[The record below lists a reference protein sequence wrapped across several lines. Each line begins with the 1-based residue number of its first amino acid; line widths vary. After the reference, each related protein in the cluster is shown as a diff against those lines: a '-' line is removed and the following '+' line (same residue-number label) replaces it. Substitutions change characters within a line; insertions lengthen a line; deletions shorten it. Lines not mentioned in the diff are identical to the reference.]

1 MLRLNPRLAEG
12 ILVSHPDPLTD
23 ERFMKMA
30 LRLARKAFSLGEVPV
45 GAVVVVDGKVV
56 GRGYN
61 QSIARSDPTA
71 HAEVL
76 ALRQAAR
83 RVGNYRL
90 TSATIYCTLE
100 PCAMCAG
107 SMVWA
112 RVQRLVYGAKDPKA
126 GAVDSN
132 LRLFESESVN
142 HRVEVVSGV
151 GEAQSVKLLQ
161 EFFRL
166 RRQPG
171 SGQLKHRP
179 MMRRGTEVVI
189 TGPPRKRLGG

>member
-1 MLRLNPRLAEG
+1 M
-12 ILVSHPDPLTD
+12 SHSDLSTADP
-23 ERFMKMA
+23 FMEMA
-30 LRLARKAFSLGEVPV
+30 LRLARKAFSREEVPV
-45 GAVVVVDGKVV
+45 GAVVVVEGKVV

-61 QSIARSDPTA
+61 QSLTRSDPTA
-71 HAEVL
+71 HAEIL

-107 SMVWA
+107 SLVWA
-112 RVQRLVYGAKDPKA
+112 RVRRLVYGAKDPKA
-126 GAVDSN
+126 GAVDSH

-142 HRVEVVSGV
+142 HRVEVVSGI
-151 GEAQSVKLLQ
+151 GEAQAVKLLQ

-166 RRQPG
+166 RR
-171 SGQLKHRP
+171 
-179 MMRRGTEVVI
+179 
-189 TGPPRKRLGG
+189 

>member
-1 MLRLNPRLAEG
+1 M
-12 ILVSHPDPLTD
+12 SHPHPPTD
-23 ERFMKMA
+23 HRFMAMA
-30 LRLARKAFSLGEVPV
+30 LRLARKAFWIQEVPV
-45 GAVVVVDGKVV
+45 GAVVVVEGKVV

-61 QSIARSDPTA
+61 QSRARSDPTA

-107 SMVWA
+107 SLVWA

-126 GAVDSN
+126 GAVDSH
-132 LRLFESESVN
+132 LRLFESEAVN

-151 GEAQSVKLLQ
+151 GEAEAVNLLQ

-166 RRQPG
+166 RR
-171 SGQLKHRP
+171 
-179 MMRRGTEVVI
+179 
-189 TGPPRKRLGG
+189 

>member
-1 MLRLNPRLAEG
+1 MPSPTHG
-12 ILVSHPDPLTD
+12 IAVSHQDPTTD
-23 ERFMKMA
+23 EHFMEMA
-30 LRLARKAFSLGEVPV
+30 LRLARKAFSMEEVPV
-45 GAVVVVDGKVV
+45 GAVVVMDGKVV

-61 QSIARSDPTA
+61 QSLTRSDPTA

-83 RVGNYRL
+83 SVGNYRL

-107 SMVWA
+107 SLVWA

-126 GAVDSN
+126 GAIDSH
-132 LRLFESESVN
+132 LRLFESGSVN

-151 GEAQSVKLLQ
+151 REAEAVKLLQ

-166 RRQPG
+166 RR
-171 SGQLKHRP
+171 
-179 MMRRGTEVVI
+179 
-189 TGPPRKRLGG
+189 

>member
-1 MLRLNPRLAEG
+1 ME
-12 ILVSHPDPLTD
+12 
-23 ERFMKMA
+23 MA
-30 LRLARKAFSLGEVPV
+30 LRLARKAFSLEEVPV
-45 GAVVVVDGKVV
+45 GAVVVVEGKVV

-61 QSIARSDPTA
+61 QSRTRSDPTA

-90 TSATIYCTLE
+90 TSATIYCTFPATIYCTLE

-107 SMVWA
+107 SLVWA

-126 GAVDSN
+126 GAVDSH

-151 GEAQSVKLLQ
+151 GEAQAVKLLQ

-166 RRQPG
+166 RR
-171 SGQLKHRP
+171 
-179 MMRRGTEVVI
+179 
-189 TGPPRKRLGG
+189 

>member
-1 MLRLNPRLAEG
+1 M
-12 ILVSHPDPLTD
+12 SHPDPPTD
-23 ERFMKMA
+23 DRFMKMA
-30 LRLARKAFSLGEVPV
+30 LRLAQKAFSLGEVPV

-61 QSIARSDPTA
+61 QSIGRSDPTA

-112 RVQRLVYGAKDPKA
+112 RVQRLVYGAKDPKT

-151 GEAQSVKLLQ
+151 GETQSAKLLQ

-171 SGQLKHRP
+171 SRGSGNTQNT
-179 MMRRGTEVVI
+179 RRGTEVVI

>member
-1 MLRLNPRLAEG
+1 M
-12 ILVSHPDPLTD
+12 SHPDPPVTD
-23 ERFMKMA
+23 PFMKMA
-30 LRLARKAFSLGEVPV
+30 LRLARKAFSLEEVPV

-61 QSIARSDPTA
+61 QSLARSDPTA

-83 RVGNYRL
+83 RVENYRL

-107 SMVWA
+107 SLVWA
-112 RVQRLVYGAKDPKA
+112 RVQRLVYGARDPKA
-126 GAVDSN
+126 GAVDSHF
-132 LRLFESESVN
+132 RLFESGSVN

-151 GEAQSVKLLQ
+151 GEAQAVKLLQ

-166 RRQPG
+166 RR
-171 SGQLKHRP
+171 
-179 MMRRGTEVVI
+179 
-189 TGPPRKRLGG
+189 

>member
-1 MLRLNPRLAEG
+1 MLRLNPSLAEG

-30 LRLARKAFSLGEVPV
+30 LRLAQKAFSLGEVPV

-90 TSATIYCTLE
+90 TSATIYSTLE

-151 GEAQSVKLLQ
+151 GEAEAVKLLQ

-171 SGQLKHRP
+171 SRQSRHRP
-179 MMRRGTEVVI
+179 IMRRGTEVVI

>member
-1 MLRLNPRLAEG
+1 M
-12 ILVSHPDPLTD
+12 SHPDPPTD
-23 ERFMKMA
+23 DRFMKMA
-30 LRLARKAFSLGEVPV
+30 LRLAQKAFSLGEVPV
-45 GAVVVVDGKVV
+45 GAVVEVDGKVV

-61 QSIARSDPTA
+61 QSIGRSDPTA

-112 RVQRLVYGAKDPKA
+112 RVQRLVYGAKDPKT

-132 LRLFESESVN
+132 LRLFESEAVN

-171 SGQLKHRP
+171 SRGAANTQNT
-179 MMRRGTEVVI
+179 RRGTEVVI